1 MSKQSQIGLFGTRRR
16 GESRGVEEG
25 RRGEKTHGEGSSLE
39 PPLPTAVRVV
49 GRGRPRG
56 RGATATAVGSS
67 PPGRS
72 YGSGRR
78 PPTAGSATGDHADG
92 RGRPRGRGASPWG
105 RPRPSPRSGGPSAWT
120 ASADPADGRPGGT
133 LGRPRARPFR
143 PRDGGSPP
151 HRRSSGRGRTTGRDR
166 APQRARP
173 VPRRTT
179 YGLRFSIGR
188 DPTAVGAPP
197 IDLSG
202 RLGIRATIKGWPCIC
217 FIHLGAR
224 ATCAGFTSAQL
235 RSSKL
240 FPLPHGVS
248 WDCFHGYQ
256 HGLLVIMKPTN

>member
-1 MSKQSQIGLFGTRRR
+1 M
-16 GESRGVEEG
+16 
-25 RRGEKTHGEGSSLE
+25 GSATAV
-39 PPLPTAVRVV
+39 PAVGGAVRVV
-49 GRGRPRG
+49 GRPD
-56 RGATATAVGSS
+56 RGAAVHRRTRGVPVAAARPVATVHPNGRDRSRDGPLTAVG
-67 PPGRS
+67 
-72 YGSGRR
+72 
-78 PPTAGSATGDHADG
+78 
-92 RGRPRGRGASPWG
+92 
-105 RPRPSPRSGGPSAWT
+105 
-120 ASADPADGRPGGT
+120 
-133 LGRPRARPFR
+133 
-143 PRDGGSPP
+143 
-151 HRRSSGRGRTTGRDR
+151 
-166 APQRARP
+166 
-173 VPRRTT
+173 
-179 YGLRFSIGR
+179 FSIGR